1 MTSAV
6 DVYYDPYDAAIDAD
20 PHPAWKRLRDDA
32 PAYYNDR
39 HDFWA
44 VSRYDDVLNALLD
57 WETFSSARGI
67 VVEMIDTSPDA
78 VLLDDLPGML
88 PMMIMMDP
96 PRHDRLRKLVSRA
109 FTPRRVAALEARM
122 REMCAE
128 FLDPHVGGGPFDIME
143 ECAAKVP
150 GMVIGA
156 IMGVPEPDQNELRIW
171 IDAMMRWDPEGTDA
185 DKAESIGKLY
195 KYMQELVAERRE
207 NPRDDMI
214 SDLHAARIADADA
227 GGDTQLA
234 FDEVF
239 GFTQLLIAA
248 GNETTARLLGWTS
261 VLLAR
266 HPDQRRILLDDPSV
280 VPNAVE
286 ELLRYE
292 SPSPIQGRYVTR
304 DVDVAGTTIP
314 AGSRLAILNA
324 SANRD
329 ERHFEDPD
337 RFDVTRQIDRHLAFG
352 YGVHFCLG
360 AALARLEGKVVL
372 EEMLARFPDWQVDE
386 SSIELVHTSTVRGPH
401 TLQFHP

>member
-1 MTSAV
+1 MTSTV

-20 PHPAWKRLRDDA
+20 PHPVWKRLRDEA
-32 PAYYNDR
+32 PAYYNER

-57 WETFSSARGI
+57 WETYSSARGI

-109 FTPRRVAALEARM
+109 FTPRRVAALEGRM

-143 ECAAKVP
+143 ECGAKVP

-156 IMGVPEPDQNELRIW
+156 IMGVPEEDQNEVRIW
-171 IDAMMRWDPEGTDA
+171 IDAMMRWDPDGTDA
-185 DKAESIGKLY
+185 FKMESVGKLMQ
-195 KYMQELVAERRE
+195 YMNDLVTERRDR
-207 NPRDDMI
+207 PRDDMI
-214 SDLHAARIADADA
+214 SDLHAARVADED
-227 GGDTQLA
+227 GHETQLT
-234 FDEVF
+234 FEEVF
-239 GFTQLLIAA
+239 GFTQLLVFA
-248 GNETTARLLGWTS
+248 GNETTARLLGWTA

-266 HPDQRRILLDDPSV
+266 HPDQRAILLDDPSV

>member
-1 MTSAV
+1 MTSTV

-20 PHPAWKRLRDDA
+20 PHPVWKRLRDEA
-32 PAYYNDR
+32 PAYYNER

-109 FTPRRVAALEARM
+109 FTPRRVAALEGRM

-143 ECAAKVP
+143 ECGAKVP

-156 IMGVPEPDQNELRIW
+156 IMGVPEEDQNEVRIW
-171 IDAMMRWDPEGTDA
+171 IDAMMRWDPDGTDA
-185 DKAESIGKLY
+185 FKMESVGKLMQ
-195 KYMQELVAERRE
+195 YMNDLVTERRDH
-207 NPRDDMI
+207 PRDDMI
-214 SDLHAARIADADA
+214 SDLHAARVADED
-227 GGDTQLA
+227 GHETQLT
-234 FDEVF
+234 FEEVF
-239 GFTQLLIAA
+239 GFTQLLVFA
-248 GNETTARLLGWTS
+248 GNETTARLLGWTA

-266 HPDQRRILLDDPSV
+266 HPDQRAILLDDPSV

>member
-1 MTSAV
+1 MTSTV

-20 PHPAWKRLRDDA
+20 PHPVWKRLRDEA
-32 PAYYNDR
+32 PAYYNER

-57 WETFSSARGI
+57 WETYSSARGI
-67 VVEMIDTSPDA
+67 VVEMIDTSRDA

-109 FTPRRVAALEARM
+109 FTPRRVAALEDRM
-122 REMCAE
+122 RAMCAE

-143 ECAAKVP
+143 ECGAKVP

-156 IMGVPEPDQNELRIW
+156 IMGVPEEDQNEVRIW
-171 IDAMMRWDPEGTDA
+171 IDAMMRWDPDGTDA
-185 DKAESIGKLY
+185 FKMESVGKLMQ
-195 KYMQELVAERRE
+195 YMNALVTERRDH
-207 NPRDDMI
+207 PRDDMI
-214 SDLHAARIADADA
+214 SDLHAARIADED
-227 GGDTQLA
+227 GHETQLT
-234 FDEVF
+234 FEEVF
-239 GFTQLLIAA
+239 GFTQLLVFA
-248 GNETTARLLGWTS
+248 GNETTARLLGWTA

-266 HPDQRRILLDDPSV
+266 HPDQRAILLDDPSV

-314 AGSRLAILNA
+314 GGSRLAILNA
-324 SANRD
+324 AANRD
-329 ERHFEDPD
+329 ERHFDDPD

>member
-1 MTSAV
+1 MTSTV

-20 PHPAWKRLRDDA
+20 PHPVWKRLRDEA
-32 PAYYNDR
+32 PVYYNER

-67 VVEMIDTSPDA
+67 VVEMIDTNPDA
-78 VLLDDLPGML
+78 VLLDDIPGML

-128 FLDPHVGGGPFDIME
+128 FLDPHVGGEPFDIME

-171 IDAMMRWDPEGTDA
+171 IDAMMRWDPDGTDTF
-185 DKAESIGKLY
+185 KAESVGKLW
-195 KYMQELVAERRE
+195 KYMQDLVAERRDH
-207 NPRDDMI
+207 PRDDMI
-214 SDLHAARIADADA
+214 SDLHAARIADADG
-227 GGDTQLA
+227 GGDTQLT

-248 GNETTARLLGWTS
+248 GNETTARLLGWTA

-304 DVDVAGTTIP
+304 DVEVAGTTIP

-324 SANRD
+324 SGNRD
-329 ERHFEDPD
+329 ERHFDDPD
-337 RFDVTRQIDRHLAFG
+337 RFDVRRQIDRHLAFG

-360 AALARLEGKVVL
+360 AALARLEGRVVL

-401 TLQFHP
+401 TLQFAP

>member
-1 MTSAV
+1 VTSTV

-20 PHPAWKRLRDDA
+20 PHPVWKRLRDEA
-32 PAYYNDR
+32 PVYYNER

-67 VVEMIDTSPDA
+67 VVEMIDTNPDA
-78 VLLDDLPGML
+78 VLLDDIPGML

-128 FLDPHVGGGPFDIME
+128 FLDPHVGGEPFDIME

-171 IDAMMRWDPEGTDA
+171 IDAMMRWDPDGTDTF
-185 DKAESIGKLY
+185 KAESVGKLW
-195 KYMQELVAERRE
+195 KYMQDLVAERRDH
-207 NPRDDMI
+207 PRDDMI
-214 SDLHAARIADADA
+214 SDLHAARIADADG
-227 GGDTQLA
+227 GGDTQLT

-248 GNETTARLLGWTS
+248 GNETTARLLGWTA

-304 DVDVAGTTIP
+304 DVEVAGTTIP

-324 SANRD
+324 SGNRD
-329 ERHFEDPD
+329 ERHFDDPD
-337 RFDVTRQIDRHLAFG
+337 RFDVRRQIDRHLAFG

-360 AALARLEGKVVL
+360 AALARLEGRVVL

-401 TLQFHP
+401 TLQFAP

>member
-1 MTSAV
+1 MTSTV

-20 PHPAWKRLRDDA
+20 PHPVWKRLRDEA
-32 PAYYNDR
+32 PAYYNER

-67 VVEMIDTSPDA
+67 VVEMIDTNPDA
-78 VLLDDLPGML
+78 VLFGDIPGML

-109 FTPRRVAALEARM
+109 FTPRRVAALEGRM

-143 ECAAKVP
+143 ECGAKVP

-156 IMGVPEPDQNELRIW
+156 IMGVPEEDQNEVRIW
-171 IDAMMRWDPEGTDA
+171 IDAMMRWDPDGTDA
-185 DKAESIGKLY
+185 FKMESVGKLMQ
-195 KYMQELVAERRE
+195 YMNDLVTERRDH
-207 NPRDDMI
+207 PRDDMI
-214 SDLHAARIADADA
+214 SDLHAARIADADG
-227 GGDTQLA
+227 GGDTQLT
-234 FDEVF
+234 FEEVF
-239 GFTQLLIAA
+239 GFTQLLVFA
-248 GNETTARLLGWTS
+248 GNETTARLLGWTA

-266 HPDQRRILLDDPSV
+266 HPDQRAILLDDPSV

>member
-1 MTSAV
+1 VTSTV
-6 DVYYDPYDAAIDAD
+6 DVYYDPYDAGIDAD
-20 PHPAWKRLRDDA
+20 PHPVWKRLRDEA
-32 PAYYNDR
+32 PAYYNER

-67 VVEMIDTSPDA
+67 VVEMIDTDPDA
-78 VLLDDLPGML
+78 VLFGDIPGML

-109 FTPRRVAALEARM
+109 FTPRRVAALEVRM

-128 FLDPHVGGGPFDIME
+128 FLDPHLGGEPFDIME

-171 IDAMMRWDPEGTDA
+171 IDAMMRWDPDGTDR
-185 DKAESIGKLY
+185 DKAESVGKLW
-195 KYMQELVAERRE
+195 KYMQDLVAQRRDH
-207 NPRDDMI
+207 PRDDMI
-214 SDLHAARIADADA
+214 SDLHAARIADADG
-227 GGDTQLA
+227 GGDTQLT

-280 VPNAVE
+280 VPNAIE

-292 SPSPIQGRYVTR
+292 SPSPIQGRFVTR

-329 ERHFEDPD
+329 DRHFEDPD
-337 RFDVTRQIDRHLAFG
+337 RFDVTREIDRHLAFG

-360 AALARLEGKVVL
+360 AALARLEGRVVL

-401 TLQFHP
+401 TLQVHP

>member
-67 VVEMIDTSPDA
+67 VVEMIDTNPDA
-78 VLLDDLPGML
+78 VLFGDIPGML